1 MLETLLVVG
10 IGLAGGIAV
19 GAQAPIAGSMG
30 NRIGGAAGSLI
41 VHLSGAAASLA
52 LLIIR
57 GGENISDWRSLP
69 WYMLGSG
76 VFGLVLYLSL
86 SQTIPKLGATSAITL
101 IVVGQLMAGMVIDHF
116 GLFEVSARSVDL
128 RRILA
133 TALLLAGAYLML
145 R

>member
-1 MLETLLVVG
+1 MLETLLIVG
-10 IGLAGGIAV
+10 IGLAGGVAV

-41 VHLSGAAASLA
+41 VHVSGAAASLV
-52 LLIIR
+52 LLLVR
-57 GGENISDWRSLP
+57 GGENINEWKHLP

-86 SQTIPKLGATSAITL
+86 SQTIPKLGATSAISL
-101 IVVGQLMAGMVIDHF
+101 VVVGQLLIGMIIDHF
-116 GLFEVSARSVDL
+116 GLFEVTARAIDAQ
-128 RRILA
+128 RIVA
-133 TALLLAGAYLML
+133 AAILLVGAYLML

>member
-1 MLETLLVVG
+1 MPETLLIVG
-10 IGLAGGIAV
+10 IGLAGGVAV

-41 VHLSGAAASLA
+41 VHVSGAAASLV
-52 LLIIR
+52 LLLVR
-57 GGENISDWRSLP
+57 GGENINEWKHLP

-86 SQTIPKLGATSAITL
+86 SQTIPKLGATSAISL
-101 IVVGQLMAGMVIDHF
+101 VVVGQLLIGMIIDHF
-116 GLFEVSARSVDL
+116 GLFEVTARAIDAQ
-128 RRILA
+128 RIA
-133 TALLLAGAYLML
+133 AAAILLVGAYLML